1 MTELMVI
8 LLPPL
13 SFRAIFHLLLL
24 CLRQMFGGGIR
35 FGWGS
40 GRWLIRPMQCV
51 HARFSGVRGSPVA
64 DLLPEML
71 AGLATGSAVSLLQLC
86 EGNSVGHSRGVML
99 PLHPPCRVAV
109 LDLLCLQWVVIWV
122 GHLRLLHMFLSLLK
136 TILRPSTPFPV
147 FILLLTVSI
156 SDDPTSVCNLFYL

>member
-1 MTELMVI
+1 
-8 LLPPL
+8 
-13 SFRAIFHLLLL
+13 
-24 CLRQMFGGGIR
+24 MFGGGIR

-122 GHLRLLHMFLSLLK
+122 GHLRLLHMFLRFLIPLILMFLLYQLIRCF
-136 TILRPSTPFPV
+136 TVCAFSAFDVPA
-147 FILLLTVSI
+147 LLLLMCTNCSFT
-156 SDDPTSVCNLFYL
+156 TSHMAAFCFCTSR